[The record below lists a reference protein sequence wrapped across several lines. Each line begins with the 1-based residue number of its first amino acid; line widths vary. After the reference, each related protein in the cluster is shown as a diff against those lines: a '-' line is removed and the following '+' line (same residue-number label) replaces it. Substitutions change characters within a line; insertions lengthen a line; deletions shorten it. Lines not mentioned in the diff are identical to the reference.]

1 MEVIFLGTS
10 GGMPT
15 VERGGPAVALRKNG
29 DIILLDCGESAQIQ
43 MQKAGLSI
51 VKIRTILISHLHG
64 DHIAGLPG
72 LLMSMG
78 LLNKN
83 KPLRI
88 IGPIGVFKFIQCLK
102 ETVKLGITYPI
113 QIIELKE
120 DIEEVRLERI
130 KVTAVKAFHKDIP
143 AYSYI
148 LEEGTRPGRFDP
160 EKAALLGVPE
170 GELWSRL
177 QAGEKIVLNDIT
189 VTPQQVLGPPRKGL
203 KIVYTGDTRPNPKLE
218 ELSFEADILIH
229 ESTFNEEHYDKAQE
243 YGHSTAVEAA
253 KTARQASVKKL
264 VLFHISP
271 RYTDTSV
278 MLENAKKYFDNT
290 IVATD
295 LLKIVVPYQD

>member
-15 VERGGPAVALRKNG
+15 VERLGPAIALRKNG
-29 DIILLDCGESAQIQ
+29 EIILLDCGEGAQIQ
-43 MQKAGLSI
+43 MQKAGLSV
-51 VKIRTILISHLHG
+51 VKIRTILLSHLHG
-64 DHIAGLPG
+64 DHVAGLPG
-72 LLMSMG
+72 MLMTMG

-88 IGPIGVFKFIQCLK
+88 IGPLGVFKFVHCLK

-113 QIIELKE
+113 QIIELKDE
-120 DIEEVRLERI
+120 IEEVQLENI
-130 KVTAVKAFHKDIP
+130 KIKAVKAFHKDIL

-148 LEEGTRPGRFDP
+148 LEERSRPGRFDP
-160 EKAALLGVPE
+160 EKAMLLGVPE
-170 GELWSRL
+170 GELWGRL
-177 QAGEKIVLNDIT
+177 QAGEKIVLNNIT

-218 ELSFEADILIH
+218 ELSFEADMLIH

-271 RYTDTSV
+271 RYTDTNV
-278 MLENAKKYFDNT
+278 MLENAKKYFENT
-290 IVATD
+290 IIATD
-295 LLKIVVPYQD
+295 LLRIVVPYQD